1 MLSDAHGAPCRST
14 RAATPAH
21 TALPPPDDESN
32 IFAKIISGDIPS
44 TKVFE
49 DEDCLAIL
57 DAFPSVPGHC
67 LLIPKAPAR
76 NILDMSPD
84 VAARCCR
91 ELPRLAKAVQEAT
104 GCDGINII
112 QNCEAAAGQMVF
124 HAHFHVVPRSKDDKL
139 LKLPAGA
146 KEMLKPADAKEMAE
160 KIQANLGAASG
171 GGGGGAGE
179 GGVLA
184 LLFAAVAVL
193 GGVVAKLLSDGGQL
207 F

>member
-1 MLSDAHGAPCRST
+1 
-14 RAATPAH
+14 
-21 TALPPPDDESN
+21 
-32 IFAKIISGDIPS
+32 
-44 TKVFE
+44 
-49 DEDCLAIL
+49 
-57 DAFPSVPGHC
+57 
-67 LLIPKAPAR
+67 
-76 NILDMSPD
+76 MSPD

-112 QNCEAAAGQMVF
+112 QNNEAAAGQMVF
-124 HAHFHVVPRSKDDKL
+124 HAHFHVVPRSKDDTL

-146 KEMLKPADAKEMAE
+146 KEMLKPADAKQMAE

-171 GGGGGAGE
+171 GGGAGE
-179 GGVLA
+179 GGVLVP

>member
-1 MLSDAHGAPCRST
+1 MSPPASCRHEE
-14 RAATPAH
+14 RGPGN
-21 TALPPPDDESN
+21 PR
-32 IFAKIISGDIPS
+32 
-44 TKVFE
+44 E
-49 DEDCLAIL
+49 DEA
-57 DAFPSVPGHC
+57 H
-67 LLIPKAPAR
+67 PAEPER
-76 NILDMSPD
+76 N
-84 VAARCCR
+84 
-91 ELPRLAKAVQEAT
+91 
-104 GCDGINII
+104 
-112 QNCEAAAGQMVF
+112 EAAAGQMVF

-146 KEMLKPADAKEMAE
+146 KEMLKPADAKQMAE

-179 GGVLA
+179 GGAVVP